1 MLAQMRMALQS
12 MNQMIMLE
20 QFKLMEDTLVN
31 MVNMKL
37 LLPQTGKS
45 KQYKFVEKD
54 MSDYFD
60 LITQK
65 MDDKLNGAKFKKK
78 LDTIKEE
85 YSIESKK
92 VENKN

>member
-1 MLAQMRMALQS
+1 MRMALQP
-12 MNQMIMLE
+12 NDNVGTIQ
-20 QFKLMEDTLVN
+20 VN
-31 MVNMKL
+31 GRYINKYGEYEVITA
-37 LLPQTGKS
+37 PDGS

-54 MSDYFD
+54 MSDYYD